1 MKWLFCYF
9 FVHLQAINIWHYFAM
24 FVADFICIIS
34 TILQFL
40 TTFIHYIYYLHNIV
54 VIVCIRG
61 MSKSYNIVIMVM

>member
-34 TILQFL
+34 TVLQFL
-40 TTFIHYIYYLHNIV
+40 TNIYTLHLLFT
-54 VIVCIRG
+54 
-61 MSKSYNIVIMVM
+61 